1 VAFVWR
7 IVNRGIVNWR
17 TESATGCRKMAEP
30 VAARSIRDVM
40 LAAVVERFIE
50 SGVPFSSS
58 QVAREAGVSRQA
70 VHKHLRE
77 SVRLGRVT
85 ISGAAR
91 ARRYTKV
98 IPIRQRVE
106 VASAGSLYRLSAR
119 LLLMDVMAGEVTL
132 DFTGVVELGEEFLD
146 EVFSRWAPA
155 NPSVR
160 LKVAHLPSKLAP
172 LFFGFAR
179 RSAA

>member
-1 VAFVWR
+1 
-7 IVNRGIVNWR
+7 
-17 TESATGCRKMAEP
+17 
-30 VAARSIRDVM
+30 M
-40 LAAVVERFIE
+40 LAAVVEKFIE
-50 SGVPFSSS
+50 SGMPFSSS
-58 QVAREAGVSRQA
+58 QIAREAKVTRQA

-85 ISGAAR
+85 VSGEAR

-106 VASAGSLYRLSAR
+106 VASAGSVFRLSAR

-146 EVFSRWAPA
+146 EVFLQWAPA

-160 LKVAHLPSKLAP
+160 LQVAHLPSKLAP
-172 LFFGFAR
+172 VFFEFAR
-179 RSAA
+179 RATAA